1 MKIGIGEHCF
11 GSYVSVDDTNLCN
24 DEYVDLELQREG
36 RIKILDELTKNIDNI
51 SVYYWKELAEMAMSN
66 NESFEIDEEESFHDT
81 CEQCGNWNNH
91 TTYNKKQ

>member
-1 MKIGIGEHCF
+1 
-11 GSYVSVDDTNLCN
+11 
-24 DEYVDLELQREG
+24 
-36 RIKILDELTKNIDNI
+36 
-51 SVYYWKELAEMAMSN
+51 MAMSN